1 MNYQVGQVLYTCNE
15 KSLKIIPLQVVEVV
29 VRTTLEGEKKEFIV
43 QLPDTEQTTAP
54 ISAIKGHIFDN
65 IDNIRTH
72 LITNATNAIEKMIGL
87 ASELVKEQFN
97 LPEKK
102 EKAENQIE
110 KRVQVETK
118 NDIIMVDLGNGTK
131 AKMNTSSLEKV
142 VNQ

>member
-29 VRTTLEGEKKEFIV
+29 VRTTIEGEKKEFIV
-43 QLPDTEQTTAP
+43 QLPDSEKTTAP
-54 ISAIKGHIFDN
+54 ISAISGNIFEN
-65 IDNIRTH
+65 ISEIKKH

-87 ASELVKEQFN
+87 ANELVKEQFVI
-97 LPEKK
+97 PEKK
-102 EKAENQIE
+102 EAQNKPG
-110 KRVQVETK
+110 VQVETN

-131 AKMNTSSLEKV
+131 AKMNTTSLEKV

>member
-43 QLPDTEQTTAP
+43 QLPDGEKTTAP

-72 LITNATNAIEKMIGL
+72 LVTNATNAIEKMISL
-87 ASELVKEQFN
+87 AGELVEEKFN

-102 EKAENQIE
+102 EILNKHD
-110 KRVQVETK
+110 VQVETN
-118 NDIIMVDLGNGTK
+118 NDIITVDLGNGTK
-131 AKMNTSSLEKV
+131 AKMNTSLLEKV